1 MSYLIKFLLIAIAI
15 LWLLRVLARFLF
27 PWALR
32 KTAER
37 MMKGQGQQPY
47 GRSPFSGSGPQE
59 QRRPSPKSDGKVRID
74 YMPPKEERKGPQKA
88 GEFVDFEEVK

>member
-1 MSYLIKFLLIAIAI
+1 MSYLIKFLFIAIAI

-37 MMKGQGQQPY
+37 MMKDQGQQPF
-47 GRSPFSGSGPQE
+47 GRSPFSGSGPQQ
-59 QRRPSPKSDGKVRID
+59 QRRSSPKPDGKVRID
-74 YMPPKEERKGPQKA
+74 YVPPKEDRKGPQKA